1 MKSKIAVVCAAV
13 AGALSGMADEAAQ
26 GANSATNEV
35 ADLGTVVVEG
45 SALSK
50 YRPETVEGAT
60 FTGLAPEKSPTVV
73 DTLTEDFIREH
84 NPTDLHDLMRYV
96 PGIETGGKSLLV
108 RQPGTFQIRGMGG
121 TEPAFDGVVP
131 IGLGAGL
138 FMDPFLMERVEIVK
152 GPIGSLSGGAGS
164 QQNNS
169 GAGGSVNMYLKGA
182 NFRGDEINFQEN
194 TSIGRNTW
202 RQRGMIDANEVYGDD
217 TFAFRA
223 IGAFDVYSPTY
234 VNEGSQKG
242 ADPRQSYTVA
252 PSFAWRPAE
261 NVTVGLKSMFQKT
274 DQPSYIGV
282 PVWHGRPGGG
292 YSWYESSCRKGDRS
306 KYDSVYVNPYVDW
319 QVTDDWLLKFG
330 GAFMFSDWEQRTRE
344 PYMYNAELADFY
356 RTGKWPSE
364 EKYMTSGFSKS
375 NRISRNYNLY
385 ARSVYTKEEL
395 PWGFRNSFVVQPD
408 FYYRESTSGFGAP
421 VTRYGAT
428 LQDSLGWGWVTL
440 LGGLRYDYFTEN
452 PQKTVSTVSQR
463 VGKGRNAHTVTSRVT
478 TRYHHAHEDAISP
491 RGGLTIQPLDWLVFF
506 GNLSQTRTP
515 TLGYRD
521 ADGNRPTDPWKAT
534 QMEGGFRVRPVEK
547 LWFSTSVYRIDQ
559 RNTPVAETINNNT
572 YYYFEGKNRSQ
583 GVEFSL
589 SGDITENWTVL
600 AMYSYN
606 RYENRA
612 SGATPSVF
620 RRNPNH
626 AFSLNTSY
634 RFDCCDLLRD
644 IVVGGGYRFRSKSF
658 ATMRGAFVDDNI
670 YFDHSHVFDVNL
682 SVPFSKFGGSKD
694 WTLTLGV
701 RNLFGEKYF
710 ESARHFYECLVGEPR
725 TFEIGIRGKF

>member
-1 MKSKIAVVCAAV
+1 MKSKIVVVCAAV
-13 AGALSGMADEAAQ
+13 AGALTGMGEEA
-26 GANSATNEV
+26 GANASTNTV

-50 YRPETVEGAT
+50 YRPETVDGAT
-60 FTGLAPEKSPTVV
+60 FTDLPPEKSPTVV

-84 NPTDLHDLMRYV
+84 NPTDLHDLLRYV
-96 PGIETGGKSLLV
+96 PGVETGGKSLLI

-131 IGLGAGL
+131 IGSGAGL

-152 GPIGSLSGGAGS
+152 GPIGSLTGGAGA

-182 NFRGDEINFQEN
+182 NFRGDRIDFQEN
-194 TSIGRNTW
+194 TSVGRHTW

-217 TFAFRA
+217 KFAVRA
-223 IGAFDVYSPTY
+223 IGAFDVFSPAY
-234 VNEGSQKG
+234 LGEGSQKG
-242 ADPRQSYTVA
+242 ADPRQSYTIA
-252 PSFAWRPAE
+252 PSFAWRPVE
-261 NVTVGLKSMFQKT
+261 NVTIGLKSMFQKT
-274 DQPSYIGV
+274 DQPSYIGI

-306 KYDSVYVNPYVDW
+306 KYDSIYLNPYIDW

-344 PYMYNAELADFY
+344 PYMGRTELDTFY
-356 RTGKWPSE
+356 RTGEWSSG
-364 EKYMTSGFSKS
+364 EKYMTSGFSES
-375 NRISRNYNLY
+375 DRISRSYNLY

-395 PWGFRNSFVVQPD
+395 PWGFRNTLVVQPD
-408 FYYRESTSGFGAP
+408 FWYRESTTGFGAP

-428 LQDSLGWGWVTL
+428 LQDSIGWGWVTL
-440 LGGLRYDYFTEN
+440 LGGVRYDWFTEN
-452 PQKTVSTVSQR
+452 PQ
-463 VGKGRNAHTVTSRVT
+463 T
-478 TRYHHAHEDAISP
+478 TTASNGTTTHYRRANEFAFSP
-491 RGGLTIQPLDWLVFF
+491 RGGLTVQPLDWLVFF

-521 ADGNRPTDPWKAT
+521 ADGNRPTDPWTAT

-547 LWFSTSVYRIDQ
+547 LWFSASVYRIDQ
-559 RNTPVAETINNNT
+559 RNTPVAETINNDT
-572 YYYFEGKNRSQ
+572 YYYFEGKSNSR
-583 GVEFSL
+583 GVELSL
-589 SGDITENWTVL
+589 AGDITENWTVL

-606 RYENRA
+606 RYENRN
-612 SGATPSVF
+612 ATGTAPSVF

-626 AFSLNTSY
+626 TFSLNTSY

-644 IVVGGGYRFRSKSF
+644 VVVGCGYRFRSKSF
-658 ATMRGAFVDDNI
+658 ATMRGAFVDNNL
-670 YFDHSHVFDVNL
+670 YFSHSHVFDVNV
-682 SVPFSKFGGSKD
+682 SVPLTKFGGPED

-725 TFEIGIRGKF
+725 TFEIGLRARF